1 VRTHDFELA
10 VVVAGA
16 AHFRRFRPRCTGAL
30 FLLVGQFGLHGLRRC
45 QPAIVA
51 ARRSGCEGSADQ
63 AA

>member
-1 VRTHDFELA
+1 

-16 AHFRRFRPRCTGAL
+16 AHFRRFRPRLHRRA

-51 ARRSGCEGSADQ
+51 ARRSEM
-63 AA
+63 